1 MAFRVQRMA
10 EEIREEVSRIIS
22 RLKDPRIGFVT
33 VTRVDLA
40 SDLGH
45 VRIFVG
51 VIGDEATRLK
61 TVKALEHS
69 SGFVRRELGKHLRA
83 RVTPI
88 VHFSYDKGL
97 DASDRVDRLL
107 HEVKASEAEAAA
119 ARAEDGDRDDGE
131 EQS

>member
-51 VIGDEATRLK
+51 VIGDEATRQK
-61 TVKALEHS
+61 TLKALEHS

-97 DASDRVDRLL
+97 DASDRVGQLL
-107 HEVKASEAEAAA
+107 HQVKEAEAAA
-119 ARAEDGDRDDGE
+119 AKAEDGGPDDGE